1 LGHGKSTALPDE
13 IWLKRDIIEVRD
25 EVGAVCA
32 DLAEKTGVAPVVMGH
47 SMGGLATLAH
57 TALGD
62 QKVAALVLLA
72 PVVPAGHVESPVDVP
87 VTLTE
92 PWEPP
97 PFEQARQLFYSGVP
111 AADAER
117 YYALLQAESPAAV
130 WQATRFTA
138 ELPIAALRE
147 IPVLAFGAELDLLV
161 PSNAV
166 RSFAESIGAD
176 YVHMSGTGHGLTLD
190 PVSEDVCRQSEEW
203 LRSKLA

>member
-1 LGHGKSTALPDE
+1 MQDWFADHGRRTVALDWLGHGKSTALPDE

-130 WQATRFTA
+130 WQATRFT
-138 ELPIAALRE
+138 
-147 IPVLAFGAELDLLV
+147 ELDLLV